1 MRSEELLAERVVV
14 VAPWRPVVE
23 LGREATLGRELAL
36 AVGLLPTVGLT
47 LPVPC
52 LELLELLPLTVGLEV
67 LPL

>member
-1 MRSEELLAERVVV
+1 M
-14 VAPWRPVVE
+14 APWRPVVVE

-36 AVGLLPTVGLT
+36 AVGLLPMVGLT